1 MKCKFWE
8 GSFLAGLE
16 TRSPGCQCT
25 TSIHHISRY
34 KKRHKITVF
43 GTGPPQTS
51 GSMTF
56 SYTERNLFSR
66 EETLQLSKH
75 PKIQPTEEN
84 RDDGLLCILGSNDTS
99 IFLVIHASKI

>member
-1 MKCKFWE
+1 
-8 GSFLAGLE
+8 
-16 TRSPGCQCT
+16 
-25 TSIHHISRY
+25 
-34 KKRHKITVF
+34 
-43 GTGPPQTS
+43 
-51 GSMTF
+51 MTF

-84 RDDGLLCILGSNDTS
+84 RDDGLLCIIGSNDTS